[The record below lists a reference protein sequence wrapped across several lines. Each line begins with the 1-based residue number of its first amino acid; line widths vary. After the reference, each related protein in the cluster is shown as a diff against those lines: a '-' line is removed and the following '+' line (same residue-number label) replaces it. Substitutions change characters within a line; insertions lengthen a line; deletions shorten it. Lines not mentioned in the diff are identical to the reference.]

1 MNTLPPDSPPE
12 RDPPQAPDIRSLT
25 HQYAEFRFRTVVESI
40 TDYAVFMLDREGRVV
55 TWNAGAERIKGY
67 RADEIIGRH
76 FSCFYPPDAIAA
88 GRPAQGLAE
97 AAAHGR
103 FEDESWRV
111 RKDGSLF
118 CASVTIS
125 AVRDEAKRLCGFIK
139 ITRDMTERRRLEELE
154 ASTRR
159 LSVFIAMLAHEL
171 RNQLAPLRNS
181 IGVLQSLPGADA
193 AFDACRDAAD
203 RQLAQLTRLVDDL
216 LDVGRITAG
225 KLELDKRAVA
235 VSDLVRRAAEGIE
248 PLLATRAQ
256 HVHVDLPAQPVVLQ
270 GDEIR
275 LIQVL
280 HNLLDNASKFS
291 PTGGRIDIGAR
302 ADGQAVVIR
311 VSDRGIG
318 IAPRALESI
327 FDLFVQESEAS
338 PHTVGGFGLGLAIC
352 RSFVELHGGT
362 IDAQSEGLGHGATFV
377 VRLPIRRANVA
388 SSASPRV
395 GAPRPA
401 APLRIVVVDDNRD
414 AADTLAIL
422 LRVKGHAPHA
432 AYDARHALALAQ
444 EHVPHLMLLDL
455 SMADVDG
462 FALLRALRSI
472 DALRRTRFVAVSG
485 LAQPSDR
492 LRTARAG
499 FDDHLVKPVE
509 MATLDALLQRVAHD
523 RLSEA

>member
-1 MNTLPPDSPPE
+1 MNIPGSDSPPE
-12 RDPPQAPDIRSLT
+12 RDPLQTPDVRTLT

-55 TWNAGAERIKGY
+55 TWNAGAQRIKGY

-88 GRPAQGLAE
+88 GRPARALAE
-97 AAAHGR
+97 AAARGR
-103 FEDESWRV
+103 FEDEGWRV

-125 AVRDEAKRLCGFIK
+125 AVYDDAQNLRGFIK

-181 IGVLQSLPGADA
+181 IGVLQSLPAVDA
-193 AFDACRDAAD
+193 AFEACRDAAD

-216 LDVGRITAG
+216 LDIGRITAG
-225 KLELDKRAVA
+225 KIELDSRPVA
-235 VSDLVRRAAEGIE
+235 VRDIVCRAAEGIE
-248 PLLATRAQ
+248 PLLAARAQ
-256 HVHVDLPAQPVVLQ
+256 SIHIDLPTESAVLQ

-291 PTGGRIDIGAR
+291 PTGGRIDVDAR
-302 ADGQAVVIR
+302 LDGRAVVIR

-318 IAPRALESI
+318 IAPHALESI
-327 FDLFVQESEAS
+327 FDLFVQEGQAS

-362 IDAQSEGLGHGATFV
+362 ITAHSDGLGRGATFV
-377 VRLPIRRANVA
+377 VRLPIRRA
-388 SSASPRV
+388 SPESIASPRA
-395 GAPRPA
+395 GAAQPA
-401 APLRIVVVDDNRD
+401 SPLRIIVVDDNRD
-414 AADTLAIL
+414 AADTLEIL

-455 SMADVDG
+455 SMPDVDG

-485 LAQPSDR
+485 LAQLSDR

-509 MATLDALLQRVAHD
+509 MATLDALLQRVARD
-523 RLSEA
+523 LLPEA